1 MVPNRRHHEV
11 FPAKRASILDM
22 RLRWFLYRPD
32 RLAEKYVKPGDRVLD
47 FGCGPGFF
55 TREFARR
62 VGENGQ
68 VCAVDLQAAMLA
80 ILRGKLEP
88 EGLMTRIRL
97 HQCRPDAIDLP
108 PEMNGTFDAAFAM
121 FVVHEV
127 PDPAKLFQE
136 IARLLKPGGTLYCAE
151 PVIVSEKEFQEYVAH
166 ADEAGFRQIDRSFYF
181 VNRAVV
187 MKKR

>member
-1 MVPNRRHHEV
+1 MVPNHRHHAV
-11 FPAKRASILDM
+11 FPAKHASILDI

-32 RLAEKYVKPGDRVLD
+32 RLAEKYVNPGDRVLD

-62 VGENGQ
+62 VGEKGE
-68 VCAVDLQAAMLA
+68 VFAVDLQGEMLT
-80 ILRGKLEP
+80 ILRRNLEP

-108 PEMNGTFDAAFAM
+108 PEMNGTFDAAFTM

-127 PDPAKLFQE
+127 PGPAKLFQE

-151 PVIVSEKEFQEYVAH
+151 PVIVSGREFQEYLVH
-166 ADEAGFRQIDRSFYF
+166 AEEAGFRQTDRSFYF
-181 VNRAVV
+181 MNRAVV
-187 MKKR
+187 MKKK